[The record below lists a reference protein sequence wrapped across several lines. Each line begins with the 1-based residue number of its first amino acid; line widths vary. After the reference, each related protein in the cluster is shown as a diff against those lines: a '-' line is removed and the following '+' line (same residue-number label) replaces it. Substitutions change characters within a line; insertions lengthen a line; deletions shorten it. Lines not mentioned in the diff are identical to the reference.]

1 VIANELRLLPTRPS
15 VATTRGDPAT
25 PERTGAVNGGATVPL
40 VASAVASV
48 EPAPVGSAAVA
59 AIATASAPPTGATEL
74 PSAPATPTATVP
86 PAAVPAATEPAFAVT
101 SPPARPAGSASSGPP
116 RGAPIVDSRAFNPS
130 AAEARLHVIDSI
142 LASCRKADGRGG
154 PGMVHVVFANDGSV
168 RSAHVAPPFTGT
180 PEGDCAEAR
189 FGTARIAPFEGAP
202 GVIDHRFLIPK

>member
-1 VIANELRLLPTRPS
+1 M
-15 VATTRGDPAT
+15 
-25 PERTGAVNGGATVPL
+25 
-40 VASAVASV
+40 
-48 EPAPVGSAAVA
+48 
-59 AIATASAPPTGATEL
+59 
-74 PSAPATPTATVP
+74 PTATVP
-86 PAAVPAATEPAFAVT
+86 TATVPAATEPA
-101 SPPARPAGSASSGPP
+101 PPARLAGPASSGPP
-116 RGAPIVDSRAFNPS
+116 RTAPIVDSRAFNPS

-154 PGMVHVVFANDGSV
+154 PGLVHVVFANDGSV